1 MLKLPKLRCMS
12 AKLPKLPKL
21 LKLPKLPKLPNR
33 FSCDIIAI
41 FRAILR

>member
-1 MLKLPKLRCMS
+1 M
-12 AKLPKLPKL
+12 PKLPKL
-21 LKLPKLPKLPNR
+21 LYMPKLPKLLYMPKLPKLPKLPNR

>member
-1 MLKLPKLRCMS
+1 MPKLLYMPKLPKLLYM
-12 AKLPKLPKL
+12 PKL